1 MSKSN
6 KLLHMVILILASY
19 IFILLFCMNFLY
31 IPMTNLRNTDIQNIN
46 HILEL
51 DIQLKSAIE
60 QENLFQP
67 EKIKL
72 QFDNSDL
79 NNQVKLLS
87 ETINNLNQQLVE
99 LSKVQSTFQS
109 SESNKVAYLTF
120 DDGPSEITEKILDL
134 LKINNI
140 KATFFVVGRTDDY
153 SKKMYKRIVTDGHTL
168 ALHTYSHNY
177 AEIYSSEEAFL
188 DDLNKLKSLIVT
200 ETGVSPKYIRF
211 AGGSSNSI
219 SKEYSQGIM
228 TKLTKDVLDNG
239 YKYFDWNVSSG
250 DASPTPCSSTVIV
263 NNIFNSINDK
273 SQLMILMHDSNGKQ
287 AVVDALPEIIEGLRK
302 ANFIFAAIDDNTV
315 PIVHT
320 VIN

>member
-1 MSKSN
+1 
-6 KLLHMVILILASY
+6 
-19 IFILLFCMNFLY
+19 
-31 IPMTNLRNTDIQNIN
+31 MTNLRNTDIQNIN